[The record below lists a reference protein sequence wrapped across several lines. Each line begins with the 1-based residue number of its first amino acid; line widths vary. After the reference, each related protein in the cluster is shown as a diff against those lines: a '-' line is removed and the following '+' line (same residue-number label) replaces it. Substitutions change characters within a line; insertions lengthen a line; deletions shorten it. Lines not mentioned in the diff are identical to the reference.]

1 MRYALGLA
9 VLALWSTVAA
19 ADQTSAQLKARQ
31 AQMQQQQAELQ
42 TRINTLQKTIERQAR
57 SREDALDQ
65 LKASETAISVVTR
78 ELAELADEEKRVTQ
92 EQERL
97 AQSIGQTRERIQ
109 VQRDSLADQ
118 LRAQYAGGLSP
129 WTALL
134 SGEDPH
140 RIGRELAYLGYVSRS
155 QAQAVRNLQETLGQL
170 EVLTQQLEQREAEL
184 VALRAQTSQKK
195 AVLEEQKAERAK
207 VLARAETAL
216 KQRRT
221 EAETLEQD
229 ARRLEGLVEGLQ
241 SAIKE
246 QEAAE
251 RRERERLAAERRKR
265 EQEAAERAERERIE
279 REAMEREARERDT
292 EVVRVTPS
300 EPVTTVEATE
310 TETEEPA
317 MPEGESAQSDT
328 ETDTASEETAVT
340 QEPIAPLSGLRKG
353 LPAPVQGQVLGR
365 FGAERPDGGIWR
377 GVVLRAPEGTAV
389 RPVASGR
396 VVYANW
402 LNGFGNLLIVDHG
415 EGYLTVYAYN
425 QSLLKRVG
433 ERVGPQDTI
442 ARVGATGGQVEPG
455 LYFEI
460 RHGGTPVNP
469 LIWLAR

>member
-42 TRINTLQKTIERQAR
+42 ARINTLQKTIERQAR

-65 LKASETAISVVTR
+65 LKASETAISVVVR
-78 ELAELADEEKRVTQ
+78 ELAELADEEKRVIQ
-92 EQERL
+92 EQEQL
-97 AQSIGQTRERIQ
+97 AQNIGQTRERIQ

-184 VALRAQTSQKK
+184 VALREQTSQKK

-279 REAMEREARERDT
+279 REARERET

-310 TETEEPA
+310 AETEDPA
-317 MPEGESAQSDT
+317 MTEGESAQSDT

>member
-19 ADQTSAQLKARQ
+19 ADQTAAQLKARQ

-42 TRINTLQKTIERQAR
+42 ARINTLQKTIERQAR

-65 LKASETAISVVTR
+65 LKASETAISAVVR
-78 ELAELADEEKRVTQ
+78 ELVELADEEKRVIQ

-97 AQSIGQTRERIQ
+97 AQNIGQTRERIQ
-109 VQRDSLADQ
+109 AQRDSLADQ

-184 VALRAQTSQKK
+184 VALREQTSQKK
-195 AVLEEQKAERAK
+195 AVLEEQKAERAQ

-229 ARRLEGLVEGLQ
+229 AQRLEGLVEGLQ

-246 QEAAE
+246 QEAVE

-279 REAMEREARERDT
+279 REARERET

-310 TETEEPA
+310 AETEEPA
-317 MPEGESAQSDT
+317 MTEGESAQSDT
-328 ETDTASEETAVT
+328 ETDTASKETAVT

-425 QSLLKRVG
+425 QSLLKKVG

>member
-9 VLALWSTVAA
+9 MLALWSTVAA

-42 TRINTLQKTIERQAR
+42 DRINTLQKTIERQAR

-65 LKASETAISVVTR
+65 LKASETAISVVVR

-97 AQSIGQTRERIQ
+97 AQNIEQTRERIQ

-170 EVLTQQLEQREAEL
+170 EALTQQLAQREAEL

-195 AVLEEQKAERAK
+195 AVLEEQKAERAQ

-229 ARRLEGLVEGLQ
+229 AQRLEGLVEGLQ

-246 QEAAE
+246 QEAVE

-265 EQEAAERAERERIE
+265 EQEAAQRAERERIE
-279 REAMEREARERDT
+279 REARERET

-310 TETEEPA
+310 AETTP
-317 MPEGESAQSDT
+317 
-328 ETDTASEETAVT
+328 EETAGT

-389 RPVASGR
+389 RPVAAGR

-425 QSLLKRVG
+425 QSLLKKVG

>member
-42 TRINTLQKTIERQAR
+42 ARIDTLQKTIERQAR
-57 SREDALDQ
+57 SRKDALDQ
-65 LKASETAISVVTR
+65 LKASETAISVVVR
-78 ELAELADEEKRVTQ
+78 ELAELADEEKRVIQ

-97 AQSIGQTRERIQ
+97 AQNIGQTRERIQ

-184 VALRAQTSQKK
+184 VALREQTSQKK
-195 AVLEEQKAERAK
+195 AVLEEQKAERAQ

-229 ARRLEGLVEGLQ
+229 AQRLEGLVEGLQ

-246 QEAAE
+246 QEAVE

-279 REAMEREARERDT
+279 REARERET

-310 TETEEPA
+310 AETEEPA
-317 MPEGESAQSDT
+317 MTEGESAQSDT
-328 ETDTASEETAVT
+328 ETDTASKETAVT

-425 QSLLKRVG
+425 QKIGRASCR
-433 ERVGPQDTI
+433 ERV
-442 ARVGATGGQVEPG
+442 
-455 LYFEI
+455 
-460 RHGGTPVNP
+460 
-469 LIWLAR
+469 